1 MNAVEMTKRG
11 TLAAIWC
18 ASVLLPGLG
27 CLAAEGDVRAVE
39 IFYGTDRGLLGAD
52 ATGVRYGTSRGE
64 VSYGVVNFEL
74 RNTAQNK
81 EKRSG
86 VAKIAATVVDPVPA
100 KLLSTRHMRPNKF
113 FATLRDPNRPGG
125 PGELMLMVHGFKR
138 DFETAAENAARLA
151 YATGFQGRTILWS
164 WPSQNSAAAYL
175 TDRTSLRWSEDHLAG
190 FVRGLVEKAGAHRL
204 VLIAHSLGAQ
214 GLAFAMFEKIGAQA
228 IRAWPLRANL
238 VLLAPDIDLAIFQ
251 RDIVP
256 GLVAANVPTT
266 LYTSASDRAMIA
278 STKVNG
284 YPRVGDSSDQVYT
297 FEGVET
303 VDATRAYGSF
313 LGHSYYR
320 RSSKVTDDLHRLI
333 VERQPASL
341 RRGLVRVENEGA
353 TYWEFA
359 AD

>member
-11 TLAAIWC
+11 VLTAIWC
-18 ASVLLPGLG
+18 ASVLSPGVG
-27 CLAAEGDVRAVE
+27 CLAAESDVRAIE
-39 IFYGTDRGLLGAD
+39 IFFGTDRGLLGAD
-52 ATGVRYGTSRGE
+52 ATGVRYGADRGE
-64 VSYGVVNFEL
+64 VSYGVASFEL
-74 RNTAQNK
+74 RKLTQSD
-81 EKRSG
+81 ESRSG
-86 VAKIAATVVDPVPA
+86 VTKIAASAADPLRA

-113 FATLRDPNRPGG
+113 YATLRDPNRPGR

-138 DFETAAENAARLA
+138 NFETAAENAARLA
-151 YATGFQGRTILWS
+151 HAAGFEGRTILWS

-175 TDRTSLRWSEDHLAG
+175 TDRTSLRWSEDHLAD
-190 FVRGLVEKAGAHRL
+190 FVRGLVQKAGAHRL
-204 VLIAHSLGAQ
+204 VLVAHSLGAQ
-214 GLAFAMFEKIGAQA
+214 GLAFAMLDKIGAEA

-238 VLLAPDIDLAIFQ
+238 VLLAPDIDLAIFR
-251 RDIVP
+251 RDIAP

-284 YPRVGDSSDQVYT
+284 YPRVGDSSDRVYT

-320 RSSKVTDDLHRLI
+320 LSSKVADDLHLLI

-341 RRGLVRVENEGA
+341 RQGLVRVEVDGA
-353 TYWEFA
+353 THWEFA